1 MFLARWAIRIV
12 FGLIAIVVLYLGITF
27 AQVWWASRGN
37 DTSPASAIV
46 VMGAAQWNGV
56 PSPVLKG
63 RLDHAVDLYRR
74 GVAPVIVVTGG
85 KQSGDS
91 VTQGLS
97 GFAYLRDQGV
107 PEAAIKIEV
116 DGTNSFE
123 ELSASAAILR
133 KAGAGDSVVIVSD
146 PYHALRV
153 EEIAREVGLKPH
165 VSPTNSSSSLRPMLR
180 ETVAVAI
187 GRLIGCRR
195 LASLR

>member
-1 MFLARWAIRIV
+1 MILARLAIRIV
-12 FGLIAIVVLYLGITF
+12 FGLIAIVVLYFGITF

-37 DTSPASAIV
+37 DTSPASAII

-63 RLDHAVDLYRR
+63 RLDHAVDLYQR

-97 GFAYLRDQGV
+97 GFSYLRDQGV
-107 PEAAIKIEV
+107 PETAIKIEV

-123 ELSASAAILR
+123 ELSSSAAILR
-133 KAGAGDSVVIVSD
+133 KAGIEGSVVIVSD
-146 PYHALRV
+146 SYHAFRV

-165 VSPTNSSSSLRPMLR
+165 VSPTDSSSSLRPMLR

-187 GRLIGCRR
+187 GRLIGFRR

>member
-12 FGLIAIVVLYLGITF
+12 FGLIALVVLYLGITF

-37 DTSPASAIV
+37 DTSPASAII

-63 RLDHAVDLYRR
+63 RLDHAVDLYER

-85 KQSGDS
+85 KQTGDA

-97 GFAYLRDQGV
+97 GFAYLRDRGV
-107 PEAAIKIEV
+107 PESAIKIEV

-133 KAGAGDSVVIVSD
+133 RAGIGDSVVIVSD
-146 PYHALRV
+146 PYHAFRV
-153 EEIAREVGLKPH
+153 ETIAREVGLKPH
-165 VSPTNSSSSLRPMLR
+165 VSTTNSPSSFRPMLR

-187 GRLIGCRR
+187 GRIIGFRR